1 MELQPFRPDASGGKL
16 LLRSSGDLHVLD
28 LTKEMPSWKNQR
40 KIPGEAAAE
49 LQRGILAYLQQ
60 KMWRWIR
67 GGYEYETLDE
77 LTDNSFDTFAGKL
90 GFRLWRFV
98 FFPLTYALMIEKSNN
113 TERKLHPHIMQT
125 QNFLWAVDP
134 MSGTV
139 HIADQAGKWL
149 CHTQVKESFAA
160 CDVMDNRLYLMDQD
174 GKRVLCIR
182 YNAV

>member
-1 MELQPFRPDASGGKL
+1 
-16 LLRSSGDLHVLD
+16 
-28 LTKEMPSWKNQR
+28 
-40 KIPGEAAAE
+40 
-49 LQRGILAYLQQ
+49 
-60 KMWRWIR
+60 
-67 GGYEYETLDE
+67 
-77 LTDNSFDTFAGKL
+77 
-90 GFRLWRFV
+90 
-98 FFPLTYALMIEKSNN
+98 
-113 TERKLHPHIMQT
+113 MQT